1 MDFQANQGTLVNVV
15 KCNITFQNDLK
26 CLRCT
31 MNVKLL
37 FLFVLLRKR
46 EKSSIEVIINV
57 LLLQLQRIR
66 RNLIATGRRM
76 SSTWTTTTSA
86 TGMPT
91 LDPDVTLGRSTPVL
105 TFTDH
110 NNSNTAT
117 LTIKSSPKSSPLAEG
132 AVTSTKNGPQ
142 ETYAKHR
149 PACFSHSFPAQG
161 SPVLAR
167 KLSPE
172 MAPSGSPL
180 IPRRSPDRGT
190 VSSSSSSPNLLRKS
204 PDRMFASSNVFRRLS
219 REETQLVKDALE
231 QAEQQPDG
239 KSCGGSDSNISKPC
253 TCDCHN
259 DASASTEG
267 ENKTNQI
274 TKDTE
279 KESNNLIEDTPVL
292 PRSKELDKL
301 LDQVTDWNFPIF
313 DASEH
318 GYILTQVREH
328 LRC

>member
-1 MDFQANQGTLVNVV
+1 MD
-15 KCNITFQNDLK
+15 
-26 CLRCT
+26 
-31 MNVKLL
+31 VKLL
-37 FLFVLLRKR
+37 FLFVLLSKR

-259 DASASTEG
+259 DTSASTEE

-279 KESNNLIEDTPVL
+279 KESNNLNEDTPVL